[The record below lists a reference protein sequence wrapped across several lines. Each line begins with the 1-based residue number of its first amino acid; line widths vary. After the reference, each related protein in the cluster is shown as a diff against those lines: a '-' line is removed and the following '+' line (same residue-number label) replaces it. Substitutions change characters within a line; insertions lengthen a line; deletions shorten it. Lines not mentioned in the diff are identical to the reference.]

1 MTMTAVAAADA
12 VRRGTCTARE
22 LTEQALARIEKHNPE
37 LRAFRIVRT
46 DQALAEADQVDAR
59 PDRGAGLPLAGIP
72 IAVKDNV
79 AVAGDYL
86 GNGIGSQ
93 RTIQAADHP
102 VVARLREAGAVIVGL
117 TNVPQLC
124 VFGTTDSAANGITRN
139 PWQLHRT
146 PGGSSGGSASAV
158 AAGLVPV
165 AHGNDGMGS
174 IRIPAACTGLVGLK
188 PGLGTVPADLGNGS
202 WFDMA
207 ENGPL
212 ATTVADCALLLSV
225 LAGRPEL
232 AAPMVDNTIRIG
244 VSVRAPLAG
253 LPVDRH
259 YAQAARQAGRLLAGT
274 GHPVHE
280 AELGY
285 PVKAGPAALARWFA
299 GAAQDARN
307 LDRHLLEPRVAR
319 HAGLGRVVQALGGPR
334 AAGRTAWQR
343 KAEQYFER
351 VDVLVTPML
360 AQPPPAAKAW
370 HAKSWPANL
379 AANIRYAPF
388 AAPWNLAG
396 WPAMAVP
403 AGRHPNGL
411 PLSVQL
417 VGRPGSEAVLLG
429 IAGELERLQPWP
441 RLAPGYE
448 PIDPPK

>member
-12 VRRGTCTARE
+12 VRQGIRTARE
-22 LTEQALARIEKHNPE
+22 LTEQALARIEKHDPE
-37 LRAFRIVRT
+37 LRAFRVIRI
-46 DQALAEADQVDAR
+46 DQAPAEADQVDAR
-59 PDRGAGLPLAGIP
+59 PDRSSLPLAGIP

-79 AVAGDYL
+79 AVAGEYL
-86 GNGIGSQ
+86 GNGVDGQ

-102 VVARLREAGAVIVGL
+102 VVTRLREAGAVIIGL

-124 VFGTTDSAANGITRN
+124 VFGTTDSAANGITHN
-139 PWQLHRT
+139 PWRLDRT
-146 PGGSSGGSASAV
+146 PGGSSGGSAAAV
-158 AAGLVPV
+158 AAGLVPI

-188 PGLGTVPADLGNGS
+188 PGLGTVPAGLGNGS

-232 AAPMVDNTIRIG
+232 ATPATDSTVRIG

-259 YAQAARQAGRLLAGT
+259 YAEAARQTGRLLAGA
-274 GHPVHE
+274 GHPVRD
-280 AELGY
+280 AELRY
-285 PVKAGPAALARWFA
+285 PVKAGPAALVRWFA
-299 GAAQDARN
+299 GAAQDARD
-307 LDRHLLEPRVAR
+307 LDGRLLERRIAR
-319 HAGLGRVVQALGGPR
+319 HARLGRVVQALGGPR
-334 AAGRTAWQR
+334 PAGRTGWQR
-343 KAEQYFER
+343 KAERYFER
-351 VDVLVTPML
+351 IDVLVTPML

-379 AANIRYAPF
+379 VTNIRYAPF

-411 PLSVQL
+411 PLSIQL

-429 IAGELERLQPWP
+429 IAGELERLRPWP

-448 PIDPPK
+448 PVDPER